1 MIKKVFLSVTSLLL
15 LTALCAAEEFGDW
28 PRQGALNSYTGC
40 RNTHEATK
48 AGLPETKAIEYCTC
62 ATTVSA
68 QTIPWREF
76 LLLDTAIRERGLPAL
91 NKEETSIMGKLLE
104 VRYQC
109 ARKIHQ

>member
-1 MIKKVFLSVTSLLL
+1 MKKVFLSVTSLLL
-15 LTALCAAEEFGDW
+15 LTALCSAEEFGDW
-28 PRQGALNSYTGC
+28 PRRGAQNSYDGC

-48 AGLPETKAIEYCTC
+48 AGLPETKAVEYCTC
-62 ATTVSA
+62 ATTATA

-91 NKEETSIMGKLLE
+91 NKEEMAIMGKALE

-109 ARKIHQ
+109 ARKISQ